1 MSRVQLE
8 RPLIAAAAV
17 YLTSDP
23 AEISHHT
30 LQKELEAF
38 NTQINAIIEA
48 QPLDASYNAFRMDF
62 NA

>member
-8 RPLIAAAAV
+8 RPLVSAAV
-17 YLTSDP
+17 HLTSDP
-23 AEISHHT
+23 AEISHHS

-38 NTQINAIIEA
+38 NTQINDRIEA
-48 QPLDASYNAFRMDF
+48 QPLDACYNTLRIDF

>member
-8 RPLIAAAAV
+8 WPLVSAAV

-23 AEISHHT
+23 AEISHHS

-38 NTQINAIIEA
+38 NTQINDRIEA
-48 QPLDASYNAFRMDF
+48 QPLDACYNAFRIDF